1 MRIPTTPYRL
11 SIHQLTG
18 HWRRNCIGLLA
29 SAALAGS
36 MPAQAAFTVFEA
48 TGTDPVSITAAR
60 DGLRSAIG
68 GGTTAAAHGDFG
80 GLRREINW
88 DGVPDARTDPNLLP
102 GDFFNTTSPRGAVL
116 GTPGS
121 GFLVSANSG
130 GAVPDLFGFPGDLQA
145 FSAQKLFGIVG
156 SNTMDIRFFVPGTN
170 TAATTSAF
178 GAVFVDLENNDAV
191 DFTTMRFFDRNDNEI
206 FSRTVLATN
215 VTRSLSFLGAVAN
228 AGEQIARVT
237 ITTPNNYLL
246 ANGIRLNETHDF
258 VIMDD
263 FIYATPAAVPE
274 PGIWAMLLVGTGLLA
289 WRARRLNSRAAP
301 AASRTA
307 RLRG

>member
-1 MRIPTTPYRL
+1 MA
-11 SIHQLTG
+11 
-18 HWRRNCIGLLA
+18 LLA
-29 SAALAGS
+29 SAALAANL
-36 MPAQAAFTVFEA
+36 PARAAFTVFEA
-48 TGTDPVSITAAR
+48 TGTDPASITAAR

-102 GDFFNTTSPRGAVL
+102 GDFFNTTSPRGAVFS
-116 GTPGS
+116 TPGT

-130 GAVPDLFGFPGDLQA
+130 GAVPELFGFPGDLQA

-170 TAATTSAF
+170 VVATTRAF
-178 GAVFVDLENNDAV
+178 GAVFVDLENNDAI
-191 DFTTMRFFDRNDNEI
+191 DSTTMRFFDLNDNEI

-215 VTRSLSFLGAVAN
+215 VTRSLSFLGATGD
-228 AGEQIARVT
+228 AGEQIARVS
-237 ITTPNNYLL
+237 ITTPNNFLL
-246 ANGIRLNETHDF
+246 SNGVRLNETNDF

-263 FIYATPAAVPE
+263 FLYAAPAAVPE
-274 PGIWAMLLVGTGLLA
+274 PGVWAMLSLGVGVLG
-289 WRARRLNSRAAP
+289 WQVGRQRRRSRPAR
-301 AASRTA
+301 
-307 RLRG
+307 